1 MTPIQTTSCRLTIP
15 AMTRDFRCACG
26 LVWAPTQFRSQLRHI
41 PIPPPHVLH
50 IVHGPLLIGSLK
62 HNPIWMCLLPELVL
76 SYLGRELTGVTP
88 KKKMKKG
95 RFLKKEPRM
104 ESPNGSDSWSALPR
118 PRLLLS
124 PWGRDLHRPS
134 LAALT
139 LRMPV
144 LQTNAHPILKNHQG
158 FR

>member
-1 MTPIQTTSCRLTIP
+1 
-15 AMTRDFRCACG
+15 MTRDFRCACG

-88 KKKMKKG
+88 KKNEEG
-95 RFLKKEPRM
+95 QVFEERATHGIPQWIRFLVSFAQAAPPPFPLGPRSSPPQPGRVDFADASVANQRASNFKKPPGFSVAR
-104 ESPNGSDSWSALPR
+104 
-118 PRLLLS
+118 
-124 PWGRDLHRPS
+124 S
-134 LAALT
+134 LVG
-139 LRMPV
+139 V
-144 LQTNAHPILKNHQG
+144 LGVP
-158 FR
+158 